1 MAEVTTGE
9 GDDGYTGLLG
19 PGRVPKYH
27 RRVEACGTL
36 DEATGA
42 LGLAR
47 AQTPVTRVRE
57 VIERLQRELYLLM
70 AELATMP
77 EAYDK
82 LGRRI
87 GPAHVAA
94 LEALQSELKREVEI
108 PRAFVVP
115 GATVSSAAI
124 DLARAIV
131 RRAERVVAKLVH
143 DREIPNPETLRYLN
157 RCSDLLHV
165 LARYDEVSQGVEP
178 QTQS

>member
-1 MAEVTTGE
+1 VAEVSTGA

-19 PGRVPKYH
+19 PGRVPKYD

-36 DEATGA
+36 DEATSA
-42 LGLAR
+42 LGIAR
-47 AQTPVTRVRE
+47 AQTPLPRVGE
-57 VIERLQRELYLLM
+57 VIRRLQHELYLLM
-70 AELATMP
+70 AELATTP
-77 EAYDK
+77 EAGQK

-87 GPAHVAA
+87 LPEHVAA
-94 LEALQSELKREVEI
+94 LEALQDELKREVEI

-124 DLARAIV
+124 DLGRTVV
-131 RRAERVVAKLVH
+131 RRAERIVARLLH
-143 DREIPNPETLRYLN
+143 DGELANPETLRYLN

-165 LARYDEVSQGVEP
+165 LARYDEVGQGVDP